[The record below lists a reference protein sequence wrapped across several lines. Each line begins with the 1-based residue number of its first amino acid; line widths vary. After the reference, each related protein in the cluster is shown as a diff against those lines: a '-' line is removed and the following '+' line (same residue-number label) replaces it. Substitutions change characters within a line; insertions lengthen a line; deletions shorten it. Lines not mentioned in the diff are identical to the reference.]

1 MKEVKKLNLKKKTA
15 LITGASSGIGYEI
28 AKCLVR
34 EGFNL
39 VLTARNKS
47 KLEAAAKTLSNTK
60 NVFVDIVVADLH
72 DPSAP
77 QALYD
82 YCQLKGYEISLLV
95 NNAGYA
101 IPSSF
106 DKTPME
112 EEERF
117 IRVLAIA
124 VIALTKL
131 FVRDMLVAGKGK
143 IMMISSVA
151 AFAPPSTI
159 QTLYGPVKT
168 FINRFSEGLNVN
180 YNNRGITSTAVCPG
194 YTVTNFHKVSGVQDE
209 MDRVP
214 AFMKKTASSVAE
226 EAVSATL
233 KGKKVCVPSKTFKL
247 IVLLLKVVPHS
258 LFPFFSKR
266 LAPGRYD
273 KK

>member
-1 MKEVKKLNLKKKTA
+1 MKNETA

-28 AKCLVR
+28 AKCLVKK
-34 EGFNL
+34 GFNL
-39 VLTARNKS
+39 VLTARDQS
-47 KLEAAAKTLSNTK
+47 KLENAAKTLSPYG
-60 NVFVDIVVADLH
+60 NVTIDTVVADLH
-72 DPSAP
+72 DPLAP
-77 QALYD
+77 QVLYD
-82 YCQLKGYEISLLV
+82 YCHLNGLQISLLV

-106 DKTPME
+106 DQTPME
-112 EEERF
+112 EEEKF
-117 IRVLAIA
+117 IRVLALA

-131 FVRDMLVAGKGK
+131 FIRDMLAVGKGR

-159 QTLYGPVKT
+159 QTLYGPIKT
-168 FINRFSEGLNVN
+168 FVNRFSEGINIS
-180 YNNRGITSTAVCPG
+180 YNKRWISSTAVCPG
-194 YTVTNFHKVSGVQDE
+194 YTVTNFHTASGVQDE

-214 AFMKKTASSVAE
+214 SFMKKPASRVAY

-233 KGKKVCVPSKTFKL
+233 KGKKVIVPSKTFKL
-247 IVLLLKVVPHS
+247 IVFLLKVVPHA

-273 KK
+273 SR